1 MITTYSIMTYIMKG
15 ASNLDNPNQKP
26 GEKSNRLMELLM
38 LNVLQKHGITTDSV
52 KEKLS
57 EDQKK
62 LILDLL
68 EELKHQGDALVS
80 RTTSQKTQS
89 K

>member
-1 MITTYSIMTYIMKG
+1 MKG
-15 ASNLDNPNQKP
+15 VIYLSNSNQKP
-26 GEKSNRLMELLM
+26 EASPSRLMELMM
-38 LNVLQKHGITTDSV
+38 LNVLQKHGITSESV

-68 EELKHQGDALVS
+68 EELKLHTDALVGQIGKN
-80 RTTSQKTQS
+80 TSQKTES
-89 K
+89 N